1 MEYKI
6 ANDKQHKIIQAV
18 NNFVKGGDERNTEL
32 LNKVL
37 HPHFRLANDTAAESP
52 ADSIVDKTKYLSLIK
67 EKVYGGLPREII
79 IDQIDEIN
87 RIAMVKLFLKSSAL
101 TFTSF
106 LSLVADEN
114 DEWKI
119 LNNLS
124 FIEADK

>member
-1 MEYKI
+1 M
-6 ANDKQHKIIQAV
+6 
-18 NNFVKGGDERNTEL
+18 
-32 LNKVL
+32 
-37 HPHFRLANDTAAESP
+37 
-52 ADSIVDKTKYLSLIK
+52 
-67 EKVYGGLPREII
+67 PREII